1 MIFFWRFPRFRQ
13 GPVDHEIKRS
23 AVLSKRGLAR
33 PWRQPRTSPCVAN
46 RPPALP
52 FAPTANLPPSQYGKP
67 QRIRARTMSQRSFV
81 GLSWRTSKP
90 IGHYGIAPTMNKLP
104 HLFDRAAFW
113 SRLSPPALADGTPP
127 RRRFSALFLRLYIRN
142 SGKWSGCRPTP
153 RLHVPQLN
161 KRVS

>member
-1 MIFFWRFPRFRQ
+1 MIFFWRFPTFRQ
-13 GPVDHEIKRS
+13 GPVDHETKRS
-23 AVLSKRGLAR
+23 AVLSKGGLAR
-33 PWRQPRTSPCVAN
+33 PWRQLRTSPCVAN

-90 IGHYGIAPTMNKLP
+90 LGHYGIGSTVNKLP

-142 SGKWSGCRPTP
+142 SGKRSGCRPTP
-153 RLHVPQLN
+153 RLHGPQLN

>member
-1 MIFFWRFPRFRQ
+1 
-13 GPVDHEIKRS
+13 
-23 AVLSKRGLAR
+23 
-33 PWRQPRTSPCVAN
+33 
-46 RPPALP
+46 
-52 FAPTANLPPSQYGKP
+52 
-67 QRIRARTMSQRSFV
+67 MSQRSFV